1 MIDVPAAG
9 WWGYA
14 EGNRTVV
21 GIVVIVVAVAA
32 IVFVTRRWWRRP

>member
-1 MIDVPAAG
+1 MNEYGPAAG

-21 GIVVIVVAVAA
+21 GVVVIVVAIAA
-32 IVFVTRRWWRRP
+32 ILFVTRRWWRR